1 MRQIRQVLLLVANS
15 VLLSAWTMTAA
26 PSKGLT
32 PFDRPPLLASV
43 MVTSDRPQVGS
54 THYFTMTMPDRAGK
68 RFTKLSFSF
77 TEQNRDKTVAPI
89 RFDLASTK
97 AFTGSPNAGRRAIGI
112 KDTWVDETG
121 VLWVEFNTSV
131 PPKTQLMLAL
141 KTLKSSPVAAYDYG
155 IAAYPETKFPAVFV
169 GDGTL
174 TIRR

>member
-1 MRQIRQVLLLVANS
+1 MRQMSYILMLVVSNVLVSAWMTTTPSDGVTPFNRFP
-15 VLLSAWTMTAA
+15 LLS
-26 PSKGLT
+26 
-32 PFDRPPLLASV
+32 SV
-43 MVTSDRPQVGS
+43 MVTSDRPQAGS

-97 AFTGSPNAGRRAIGI
+97 AIAGSSKVGGRTIGI
-112 KDTWVDETG
+112 KDAWVDETG
-121 VLWVEFNTSV
+121 VLWVEFDASV

-141 KTLKSSPVAAYDYG
+141 KTLKSSPVATYDYG

-169 GDGTL
+169 GNGTL
-174 TIRR
+174 TIRQ